1 MSGPRPGRRAHQL
14 LILLLFAAIAAVVLQ
29 GTGVPH
35 THAGVGPGFYNQ
47 DHDRV
52 LLATLYGAATVP
64 ALQPLPVLVVVAAVS
79 LALLTPATLTPRRAA
94 ASRAP
99 PRS

>member
-1 MSGPRPGRRAHQL
+1 MSRPRAGRRAHRL
-14 LILLLFAAIAAVVLQ
+14 LTLLLFAALAAVVLQ
-29 GTGVPH
+29 GAGVPH
-35 THAGVGPGFYNQ
+35 THSNVGPGFYNQ

-52 LLATLYGAATVP
+52 LLATLHGAATVP

-79 LALLTPATLTPRRAA
+79 PVPLAPATLTPRQAP